1 MDTISGLLL
10 FSMIVFT
17 PWACGTTTTLPI
29 WTMNTGGFLLGAFW
43 IGKCLYRRLHQY
55 APVWIEGSIGSV
67 WPIRFTGA
75 GTIFLLAYVLVST
88 LNPNSEIQY
97 TYDLDYAVPTGIKF
111 THFWNPILWLPHS
124 FDGPRTLRAF
134 WKYLAMTLSF
144 WAARDWLL
152 TCSRNERKTKLE
164 GILKF
169 PTDRIQVLLWT
180 LSINTAA
187 LALEGIL
194 QRLDKTQLLLWYF
207 PNHENAGDY
216 AFGPFPYQSNGA
228 QYLNLMWPVML
239 GFWWVQRGRN
249 LEMRGPSAKG
259 GGESHVILPV
269 LIGLVAAGVFVA
281 QSKIGFALMA
291 AMLAVGFLILW
302 LFSQHQRSIKFL
314 LMGMFGG
321 LVALGG
327 WVGGESLRD
336 RFLGLDLQTWSG
348 RKEIY
353 QHARQMQSDF
363 QVFGSGAETFMPL
376 YYVYRDESAEWAAYA
391 HDDFME
397 TRITL
402 GWIGFGTVVSIFGA
416 IWGGVFA
423 GRGIGARREFLLL
436 FGLALG
442 GLMAHSAFDLPFQI
456 YAIHFQFLI
465 LCALATC
472 LRWQR

>member
-1 MDTISGLLL
+1 MGL
-10 FSMIVFT
+10 
-17 PWACGTTTTLPI
+17 
-29 WTMNTGGFLLGAFW
+29 
-43 IGKCLYRRLHQY
+43 
-55 APVWIEGSIGSV
+55 
-67 WPIRFTGA
+67 
-75 GTIFLLAYVLVST
+75 
-88 LNPNSEIQY
+88 
-97 TYDLDYAVPTGIKF
+97 
-111 THFWNPILWLPHS
+111 
-124 FDGPRTLRAF
+124 
-134 WKYLAMTLSF
+134 
-144 WAARDWLL
+144 
-152 TCSRNERKTKLE
+152 
-164 GILKF
+164 
-169 PTDRIQVLLWT
+169 
-180 LSINTAA
+180 
-187 LALEGIL
+187 
-194 QRLDKTQLLLWYF
+194 
-207 PNHENAGDY
+207 
-216 AFGPFPYQSNGA
+216 
-228 QYLNLMWPVML
+228 
-239 GFWWVQRGRN
+239 
-249 LEMRGPSAKG
+249 
-259 GGESHVILPV
+259 
-269 LIGLVAAGVFVA
+269 
-281 QSKIGFALMA
+281 
-291 AMLAVGFLILW
+291 
-302 LFSQHQRSIKFL
+302 
-314 LMGMFGG
+314 FGG

-376 YYVYRDESAEWAAYA
+376 YYIYRDETAEWAAYA

-423 GRGIGARREFLLL
+423 RRGIGARREFLLL